1 MLTYISEYDSALGKI
16 YLASNEKA
24 LIGLWFENQKYFES
38 TIQGERM
45 GKDTPVLIRTKEW
58 LDVYFDYKEPDFIP
72 EISFEGTPFQKKVWN
87 ELLKI
92 PYGKTITYMDIAKKL
107 GISSAR
113 AVGQAVGHNPI
124 SIIVPCH
131 RVIGA
136 NHKITGYAGGID
148 KKIALLEIE
157 GYDLTILK

>member
-1 MLTYISEYDSALGKI
+1 MTTFISKYDSVLGKI

-24 LIGLWFENQKYFES
+24 LIGLWFENQKYFKS
-38 TIQGERM
+38 TIQNEYIEE
-45 GKDTPVLIRTKEW
+45 DTAVLVRTKEW
-58 LDVYFDYKEPDFIP
+58 LDIYFGHKEPNFIP
-72 EISFEGTPFQKKVWN
+72 EISFEGTSFQKKVWN

-92 PYGKTITYMDIAKKL
+92 PYGKTITYMDIAKKI

-113 AVGQAVGHNPI
+113 AIGQAVGHNPI

-157 GYDLTILK
+157 GYDLTLLK

>member
-1 MLTYISEYDSALGKI
+1 MLTYISEYDSTIGKI
-16 YLASNEKA
+16 HLASNEKV
-24 LIGLWFENQKYFES
+24 LIGLWFDNQKYFEK
-38 TIQGERM
+38 TIQGKCIE
-45 GKDTPVLIRTKEW
+45 KDTPVLIRTKEW
-58 LDVYFDYKEPDFIP
+58 LDVYFKRKKPDFIP
-72 EISFEGTPFQKKVWN
+72 EISFEGTIFQKKVWK

-92 PYGKTITYMDIAKKL
+92 PYGETITYMDIAKKL

-136 NHKITGYAGGID
+136 NYKITGYAGGID
-148 KKIALLEIE
+148 KKIALLDIE